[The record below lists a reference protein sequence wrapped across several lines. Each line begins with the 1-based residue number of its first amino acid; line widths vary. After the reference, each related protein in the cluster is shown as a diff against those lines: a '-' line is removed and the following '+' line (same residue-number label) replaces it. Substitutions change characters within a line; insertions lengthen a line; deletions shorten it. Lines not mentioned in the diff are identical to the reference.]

1 MPTIVNRKLPA
12 GVLVVATTSGRYV
25 VWDAARCLDYPGQ
38 TSWDL
43 AIGVYETR
51 TAENGS
57 FFFRGAVAVAGSTG
71 RPRVIGV
78 RVEFLGENNVTIRTV
93 GVGDFG
99 VDAQDHRNV
108 SVWLRQT
115 PGRIRLTAERI
126 ESANNT
132 EWFIG
137 VLIRGE
143 DGRYREYV
151 VRRSP
156 EDRSAGHQAI
166 ISGR

>member
-1 MPTIVNRKLPA
+1 MNRKTIL
-12 GVLVVATTSGRYV
+12 LVSVFVVGAAIGGGYV
-25 VWDAARCLDYPGQ
+25 VWDATRCLDYPGQ

-57 FFFRGAVAVAGSTG
+57 FRFHGDVTIAGSTG
-71 RPRVIGV
+71 RPRAVGV
-78 RVEFLGENNVTIRTV
+78 HVEFVGQNNTTLRAVDL
-93 GVGDFG
+93 GDFG

-115 PGRIRLTAERI
+115 PERIRLTAERI
-126 ESANNT
+126 ESADNA

-137 VLIRGE
+137 GLVRGE
-143 DGRYREYV
+143 DNQYREYI

-156 EDRSAGHQAI
+156 EDPSACQQAI

>member
-1 MPTIVNRKLPA
+1 M
-12 GVLVVATTSGRYV
+12 ATTSSGYV
-25 VWDAARCLDYPGQ
+25 AWDAARCLDYPGQ

-51 TAENGS
+51 TPENGS
-57 FFFRGAVAVAGSTG
+57 FFFRGAVAVTGSTG
-71 RPRVIGV
+71 RPHAIGV

-108 SVWLRQT
+108 SVWLEQT
-115 PGRIRLTAERI
+115 QVRIRLTTERL
-126 ESANNT
+126 ESADNA

-137 VLIRGE
+137 GLIRDA

-156 EDRSAGHQAI
+156 KDQSA
-166 ISGR
+166 S